1 MKLAEVIRSRRSV
14 SVFTD
19 QPVDQGLVLELLETA
34 VWAPNHHVTEPW
46 RFVYLSGDSVAQYA
60 AIRRDMALD
69 VCALEDE
76 GARRQVGDGTYKK
89 FVCVPAYLA
98 IIMKDDPDP
107 ETQEEDYA
115 AAAALTQNFL
125 LLAWERGLGTLW
137 KTFKNDRRLRELLS
151 LADDERV
158 VGWIHL
164 GYPSGATAPTRRT
177 PASERFI
184 VLDPTPLKAEG

>member
-1 MKLAEVIRSRRSV
+1 MELAEVIRTRRSV

-19 QPVDQGLVLELLETA
+19 QPVDPVLVLELLETA

-46 RFVYLSGDSVAQYA
+46 RFAFLSGDAVARYA
-60 AIRRDMALD
+60 EIRRDMALD

-89 FVCVPAYLA
+89 FICVPAYLA
-98 IIMKDDPDP
+98 IIIKDDPDP

-115 AAAALTQNFL
+115 AASCLTQNFL

-137 KTFKNDRRLRELLS
+137 KTFKNDRRLRELLD

-177 PASERFI
+177 PASERFQ
-184 VLDPTPLKAEG
+184 VLDLAALKAES